1 MNAKETERIIAFHGM
16 RRGAAHVRTGAD
28 GTHVALTLRP
38 GTRAGAPMP
47 TAACLA
53 GVDGKTVRI
62 ALTNGVGQTPLSI
75 DPAVILLI
83 ADAPQGEAFCAEGA
97 RGTLDRR
104 AVEMLKRPMRALRQ
118 AGQQSSEA
126 PQEEEKLKEMP
137 DMVKQKPE
145 HMEASVPAA
154 SHAPGAQAVV
164 SEAEPEGNHGNF
176 KAQPARPRPAA
187 DRRTGGKKQ
196 PPSSGQKPPQPRS
209 EALLGILSKANEL
222 FPPGGGD
229 GGAEAHFASDEPL
242 RGAFMPRPLAAQA
255 AGNRKCPGGTIRAGT
270 VAASNGEHVAY
281 GAAPPRDTQWSDA
294 VRELSRPEEAP
305 KPSGVGMAEAA
316 GSLFPEAFP
325 GISWRRVRYPGTRR
339 YYLEGVGLVN
349 GGRCIIYALPGEN
362 YPAQPYRA
370 RGFTRFVRDV
380 NGNGYWVK
388 VKRTNNNG

>member
-126 PQEEEKLKEMP
+126 PQEEGKLKEMP
-137 DMVKQKPE
+137 DMLNQ
-145 HMEASVPAA
+145 
-154 SHAPGAQAVV
+154 
-164 SEAEPEGNHGNF
+164 
-176 KAQPARPRPAA
+176 
-187 DRRTGGKKQ
+187 
-196 PPSSGQKPPQPRS
+196 
-209 EALLGILSKANEL
+209 
-222 FPPGGGD
+222 
-229 GGAEAHFASDEPL
+229 
-242 RGAFMPRPLAAQA
+242 
-255 AGNRKCPGGTIRAGT
+255 
-270 VAASNGEHVAY
+270 
-281 GAAPPRDTQWSDA
+281 
-294 VRELSRPEEAP
+294 
-305 KPSGVGMAEAA
+305 
-316 GSLFPEAFP
+316 
-325 GISWRRVRYPGTRR
+325 
-339 YYLEGVGLVN
+339 
-349 GGRCIIYALPGEN
+349 
-362 YPAQPYRA
+362 
-370 RGFTRFVRDV
+370 
-380 NGNGYWVK
+380 
-388 VKRTNNNG
+388 

>member
-62 ALTNGVGQTPLSI
+62 ALTDGVGQTPLSI

-126 PQEEEKLKEMP
+126 PQEEGKLKEMP

-164 SEAEPEGNHGNF
+164 SEAEPEGTTAISKLSPHG
-176 KAQPARPRPAA
+176 PGR
-187 DRRTGGKKQ
+187 RRTGGPAEKNSRHPQGKNRRSRVPKRSWASFPKQ
-196 PPSSGQKPPQPRS
+196 TNCFRP
-209 EALLGILSKANEL
+209 
-222 FPPGGGD
+222 
-229 GGAEAHFASDEPL
+229 GAE
-242 RGAFMPRPLAAQA
+242 RGAQRRILPLMNRCGAHLCRVRLPHRRRGTASVPGVPFAQA
-255 AGNRKCPGGTIRAGT
+255 QWPHRMENMPPMVRRPRAT
-270 VAASNGEHVAY
+270 RNGATLC
-281 GAAPPRDTQWSDA
+281 A
-294 VRELSRPEEAP
+294 
-305 KPSGVGMAEAA
+305 
-316 GSLFPEAFP
+316 
-325 GISWRRVRYPGTRR
+325 
-339 YYLEGVGLVN
+339 N
-349 GGRCIIYALPGEN
+349 
-362 YPAQPYRA
+362 
-370 RGFTRFVRDV
+370 
-380 NGNGYWVK
+380 
-388 VKRTNNNG
+388 

>member
-28 GTHVALTLRP
+28 GTRVALTLRP

-196 PPSSGQKPPQPRS
+196 PPSSGQNKS
-209 EALLGILSKANEL
+209 
-222 FPPGGGD
+222 
-229 GGAEAHFASDEPL
+229 
-242 RGAFMPRPLAAQA
+242 
-255 AGNRKCPGGTIRAGT
+255 
-270 VAASNGEHVAY
+270 
-281 GAAPPRDTQWSDA
+281 APPFLCSA
-294 VRELSRPEEAP
+294 GMPESASFRPIQ
-305 KPSGVGMAEAA
+305 K
-316 GSLFPEAFP
+316 FP
-325 GISWRRVRYPGTRR
+325 V
-339 YYLEGVGLVN
+339 
-349 GGRCIIYALPGEN
+349 CH
-362 YPAQPYRA
+362 
-370 RGFTRFVRDV
+370 
-380 NGNGYWVK
+380 
-388 VKRTNNNG
+388 